1 MKKGEIKKK
10 EREMN
15 DSLARTQLTY
25 RKRCWGRKMKNYVH
39 TSLNEEE
46 QLHCSLAAARKGNG
60 RRQR

>member
-46 QLHCSLAAARKGNG
+46 
-60 RRQR
+60 